1 MWINLLLKYMKRC
14 LMDINKQEII
24 IYVVII
30 IVGFSISQHLSVVKS
45 ESMESVL
52 YKGDIVGLEKV
63 DFFCIHEFDPNDVK
77 VGDVVVYNGVW
88 FPEPI
93 IHRVINI
100 TEVNGTKLFTIKG
113 DHNPVQDPFPV
124 KPEQIVS
131 RLITID
137 GHPFIIPKI
146 GYITI
151 YLKGFWYQLLGI
163 NTEY

>member
-1 MWINLLLKYMKRC
+1 
-14 LMDINKQEII
+14 MDTKKQEII
-24 IYVVII
+24 IYAVII
-30 IVGFSISQHLSVVKS
+30 IVGLIVSQHLSVVVS
-45 ESMESVL
+45 ESMEPVL
-52 YKGDIVGLEKV
+52 YKGDIVGIEKA
-63 DFFCIHEFDPNDVK
+63 DFLGIHEFDPNDVK
-77 VGDVVVYNGVW
+77 VGDVVVYNSVW
-88 FPEPI
+88 FPDPI

-131 RLITID
+131 RLISID

-151 YLKGFWYQLLGI
+151 YLKGFLYQLLGI

>member
-1 MWINLLLKYMKRC
+1 MKIVKTSTLFDNL
-14 LMDINKQEII
+14 DINKQEII
-24 IYVVII
+24 IYAVII

-45 ESMESVL
+45 ESMEPVL
-52 YKGDIVGLEKV
+52 YKGDIVGLEKA
-63 DFFCIHEFDPNDVK
+63 DFLGIHEFDPNDV
-77 VGDVVVYNGVW
+77 YNSVW

-113 DHNPVQDPFPV
+113 DHNHIQDPFPV

-151 YLKGFWYQLLGI
+151 YLKSFWYQLLGI